1 MPITY
6 EMEFYKDGFFGYGAE
21 GDFVQWSLAHFL
33 PIVVTVAI
41 IILISRKREALR
53 NWKHEKGLRFVIVSA
68 IVLFEMAYYWRLLY
82 VGPGGSDGGNTFMD
96 RLPIQVC
103 EWTALITA
111 LMMAMKSK
119 RLFSMCFFLTMSFS
133 LLPLL
138 FPAVITETGPE
149 YFRYYQFWCVHLIPI
164 IGVYYMMFVHGMRVR
179 PMGIVYVY
187 IMMAILVV
195 PSLIL
200 NGMYE
205 AADYLYLKPEHFEM
219 LSFLPNSLPVMI
231 ALYAVVVS
239 ALMGLDW
246 LVYRLATRKSRAL
259 EKAQIEAAKTVAT
272 PESEAPAIV
281 EETHLE

>member
-6 EMEFYKDGFFGYGAE
+6 EMEFYDGGFFGYGPE

-41 IILISRKREALR
+41 IILIARHRDALR
-53 NWKHEKGLRFVIVSA
+53 NWKHEKGLRFTIVSA

-82 VGPGGSDGGNTFMD
+82 VGPGGVDGGNTFMD
-96 RLPIQVC
+96 RLPLQIC
-103 EWTALITA
+103 EWTSLIAA
-111 LMMAMKSK
+111 LMMAMRSK

-138 FPAVITETGPE
+138 FPAVITQTGPG
-149 YFRYYQFWCVHLIPI
+149 YFRYYQFWCAHLIPI

-179 PMGIVYVY
+179 PIGIVYAFAMIFVLM
-187 IMMAILVV
+187 I

-200 NGMYE
+200 NSSFE
-205 AADYLYLKPEHFEM
+205 VADYLYLKPERLEM
-219 LSFLPNSLPVMI
+219 ISFLPNSLPLII
-231 ALYAVVVS
+231 ALYFVVVC

-246 LVYRLATRKSRAL
+246 LVYWLATRKSRL
-259 EKAQIEAAKTVAT
+259 REKAQAETQAANALDAEDESREDGVQIE
-272 PESEAPAIV
+272 
-281 EETHLE
+281 